1 MPLKFRSDGSEELEN
16 KIESLRR
23 EIEAKNDAIKRVEQE
38 KEDLEVKFDQLQGEF
53 EELRVKS
60 EALEEEMKH
69 LDQENKGLETKLL
82 AAQNDLDDEKKTLDE
97 KSTFLH
103 FTQEQ
108 LNVEIENLISA
119 KTKMTSEIE
128 NLKALLQS
136 KEEELKSEKDKVK
149 LFNAVYSLAE
159 PRSSNR

>member
-1 MPLKFRSDGSEELEN
+1 M
-16 KIESLRR
+16 
-23 EIEAKNDAIKRVEQE
+23 
-38 KEDLEVKFDQLQGEF
+38 EVKFDQLQGEF

-119 KTKMTSEIE
+119 KNKMTSEIG

-149 LFNAVYSLAE
+149 LYF
-159 PRSSNR
+159 PGW